1 MAFGGTLPT
10 RKVVPATCGLLSVA
24 DVEKT
29 SESNEQ
35 WVRGFQYEWETRPT
49 VRVLGVTG
57 ASTTGFGGAINVAPD
72 NQVNFADNEPFYI
85 EVDDKRSMF
94 DLPGEDRF
102 ARVLRQIEAATPK
115 AIEREFWNGATAQ
128 AEANSNI
135 YLTKTGVATI
145 AHAGTHKPETALA
158 HLEDSLSTSP
168 VGEAGVIHMTRDVA
182 SLLWDRL
189 VLHTDGNEPY
199 ITTLLGTPV
208 SIGMGYTGNGPVGDV
223 NAAAS
228 ITNRWMFATG
238 PVSVVIGESEIVNEN
253 LAQGANVT
261 INDMRIKAFRPAAV
275 YFDPSTVFTVRVD
288 VSHA

>member
-10 RKVVPATCGLLSVA
+10 RKVVPASCGLLSVA
-24 DVEKT
+24 DVET
-29 SESNEQ
+29 TTESSEQ

-49 VRVLGVTG
+49 VRVLGVSD
-57 ASTTGFGGAINVAPD
+57 ASTTSYGGDLNVAPD
-72 NQVNFADNEPFYI
+72 NQKNFGDNEPFFI

-102 ARVLRQIEAATPK
+102 ARVLRQIETATPK
-115 AIEREFWNGATAQ
+115 AVEREFWNGATAQ
-128 AEANSNI
+128 AEANSNL
-135 YLTKTGVATI
+135 YLSKTALATVV
-145 AHAGTHKPETALA
+145 HAGTHKPDTALA
-158 HLEDSLSTSP
+158 HIEDALSGSP

-182 SLLWDRL
+182 SLLGDRL
-189 VLHTDGNEPY
+189 VLHTDGDEPY
-199 ITTLLGTPV
+199 ITTILGTPV
-208 SIGMGYTGNGPVGDV
+208 SIGMGYTGNGPVGDP

-228 ITNRWMFATG
+228 LTNRWIYATG
-238 PVSVVIGESEIVNEN
+238 PVSVVLGAAEVVNEN
-253 LAQGANVT
+253 LAQGANAT